1 MTGISS
7 AGCGFLLAVL
17 WFDLMFDSQTRRHRT
32 GSLPEDTLASIV
44 AYYRRVTTEAF
55 PMNRLV
61 ALAMVTTVVSMTVQ
75 LVEGSSTT
83 SLVLVALA
91 CATSA
96 IGLAIMRTVRSAVRL
111 GRRADD
117 DHTASLLARTIF
129 RDHVTS
135 FVLMAVALV
144 AINTA

>member
-1 MTGISS
+1 M
-7 AGCGFLLAVL
+7 L

-32 GSLPEDTLASIV
+32 GLLPEDTLASII

-117 DHTASLLARTIF
+117 DHTASLLARTIL

-144 AINTA
+144 AINMA

>member
-1 MTGISS
+1 M
-7 AGCGFLLAVL
+7 L

-32 GSLPEDTLASIV
+32 GLLPEDTLASII

-129 RDHVTS
+129 RDHVMS

-144 AINTA
+144 AINMA

>member
-1 MTGISS
+1 MVYEHAGMIDTIEADFDNTTGNIEFR
-7 AGCGFLLAVL
+7 A
-17 WFDLMFDSQTRRHRT
+17 T
-32 GSLPEDTLASIV
+32 
-44 AYYRRVTTEAF
+44 F

-83 SLVLVALA
+83 SLVLVALT

-117 DHTASLLARTIF
+117 DHTASLLARTIL

-144 AINTA
+144 AINMA